1 MASARTPLS
10 LSLSLSPRAV
20 CSVRCR
26 YEAGKRSLHWLKL
39 KKDYI
44 DALGDSVDLV
54 PVGAYMGE
62 GRRAGGFGGYLM
74 AAYDDASGRWQP
86 VCKLS
91 SGFSDDNLAELSDA
105 FGAADAAAA
114 DAPAADD
121 EQPAWLAM
129 AEGGALPPQYRPDAW
144 LEPSVVWEVRAAQLS
159 VSPVFRAAADLVG
172 ADGRGL
178 GLRFPRFVRARPDKA
193 PADATTSAQLAR
205 MFEQQQ
211 DAVAAAAAAPAR
223 GDSP

>member
-1 MASARTPLS
+1 
-10 LSLSLSPRAV
+10 
-20 CSVRCR
+20 
-26 YEAGKRSLHWLKL
+26 
-39 KKDYI
+39 
-44 DALGDSVDLV
+44 
-54 PVGAYMGE
+54 MGE

-86 VCKLS
+86 VCKLG

-144 LEPSVVWEVRAAQLS
+144 LEPSVVWEVRAAQLMLSITAS
-159 VSPVFRAAADLVG
+159 VQLFTRCPGRFSASLTRPFLLLWQVRAAQLTLSPVFRAAAGLVHPE
-172 ADGRGL
+172 RGPA
-178 GLRFPRFVRARPDKA
+178 LR
-193 PADATTSAQLAR
+193 
-205 MFEQQQ
+205 
-211 DAVAAAAAAPAR
+211 
-223 GDSP
+223 SPSL